1 MYPERYSETIK
12 ACCLEKDLEM
22 MDFGDQTEIGER
34 GINLSGGQKQR
45 IQLAR
50 AVYQDCDMYLLDDIF
65 SAVDAHTGSTIFT
78 VKPNLFRFIFFIL
91 GSGKIIQLFK
101 FETSNIL

>member
-65 SAVDAHTGSTIFT
+65 SAVDAHTGSTIFM
-78 VKPNLFRFIFFIL
+78 VKPNLFRSIFIL
-91 GSGKIIQLFK
+91 RFGKIIQLFK